1 MPLPSADPSTADPPA
16 SDRVGP
22 RRLNRIGV
30 KLVVAVA
37 AILAVQVAVR
47 SYVEYQTDA

>member
-30 KLVVAVA
+30 KLEGYTFTKMKD
-37 AILAVQVAVR
+37 LKD
-47 SYVEYQTDA
+47 TTL